1 MNPRD
6 RLIVALDTD
15 SEEKAVKLV
24 SELKNDVSIFKVGL
38 ELFSSCGSRIVER
51 IRQAGDSVFLDL
63 KFHDIPNTVAKASV
77 CATRMRPFMF
87 NVHALGGCDMMRNS
101 ATSAREEALKLGFP
115 PPKVLAVTVLTSMDE
130 KALLKIGIGDNMET
144 EVLRLAEMAKSAGLD
159 GVVASPSE
167 TRLIRQ
173 KLGKAF
179 LIVTPGIRPNWA
191 AANDQK
197 RIATPA
203 AAIKSGADFIV
214 VGRPITEAKD
224 PAEAA
229 KAVLREMS

>member
-1 MNPRD
+1 
-6 RLIVALDTD
+6 
-15 SEEKAVKLV
+15 
-24 SELKNDVSIFKVGL
+24 
-38 ELFSSCGSRIVER
+38 
-51 IRQAGDSVFLDL
+51 
-63 KFHDIPNTVAKASV
+63 
-77 CATRMRPFMF
+77 
-87 NVHALGGCDMMRNS
+87 
-101 ATSAREEALKLGFP
+101 
-115 PPKVLAVTVLTSMDE
+115 MDE